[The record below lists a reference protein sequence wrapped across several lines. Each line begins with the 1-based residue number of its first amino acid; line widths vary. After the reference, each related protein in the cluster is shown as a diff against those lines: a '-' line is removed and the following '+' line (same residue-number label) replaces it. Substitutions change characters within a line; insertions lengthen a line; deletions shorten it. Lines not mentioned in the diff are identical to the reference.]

1 MGCCGQLNPFKDRI
15 KIYKD
20 ANKGKELMTVNFLEV
35 HNIKVNQEYVTHLS
49 CTLRTHARTHEFSS
63 SSSRHCLSCAH
74 GVLCRV
80 VRWYRTVKTEEDVE
94 LVISVSLDF
103 KVVGPADMMY
113 FPGMAENFPYPAQPV
128 VREVLRNTVA
138 QMSIKLFIEDTACL
152 DQPLLSALNREFDRR
167 KVGLRVETGIAP
179 FSLLPLARHQPTHA
193 CCTHS
198 LRSASAI
205 AVCRGGGLRTSQRV
219 PHRQV
224 AQINPPVRLLPSP
237 H

>member
-1 MGCCGQLNPFKDRI
+1 MSSI
-15 KIYKD
+15 
-20 ANKGKELMTVNFLEV
+20 V
-35 HNIKVNQEYVTHLS
+35 HV
-49 CTLRTHARTHEFSS
+49 THARTHAHQFDC

-167 KVGLRVETGIAP
+167 KVGLRVETGIAL

-198 LRSASAI
+198 PQCECNRCVPWGRAPNES
-205 AVCRGGGLRTSQRV
+205 TSTSDKW
-219 PHRQV
+219 PK
-224 AQINPPVRLLPSP
+224 
-237 H
+237 